1 MGIRVLFKIC
11 EKGEA
16 YPHFEQLKPYL
27 QSKEYLA
34 VKLTKKSQTLLK
46 NFLRDGNLSS
56 EMIRDFKSFEVVDV
70 DFSNLEY
77 RDYTEIEHSGF
88 FGVKSYLNLK
98 ESVIQLQKFL
108 EDNSVGLMPFQEIIH
123 ACGLASHTKAIE
135 ICQCSP
141 VMLNYY
147 FKPLKQS
154 FQTQVINENFVPTSK
169 GLGQAEFI
177 WVNGAAERSE
187 MLMPF
192 YMGDSSE
199 DFNKSSRV
207 FVKARQVIFIF
218 VTKASEHFP
227 SVSLPKETGYLPES
241 PLHPLTW
248 RKIFSSRDPN
258 NFLHDIADPLPEWS
272 LQQIF
277 PAPKNPL
284 ISELLLE
291 RTSSQTS
298 SQTLFEELDQILP
311 DLSSAENEQNMNYFE
326 DLWQTTNQDPFIFE
340 LDDVCLTCFHPRG
353 QACHC
358 HETSCEL
365 CFAL

>member
-16 YPHFEQLKPYL
+16 YPRFEQLKPYL
-27 QSKEYLA
+27 QGKEYLA
-34 VKLTKKSQTLLK
+34 VKLTKKNQTLLK
-46 NFLRDGNLSS
+46 IFLRDGNPPS
-56 EMIRDFKSFEVVDV
+56 EVICDFKSFEVVDV

-77 RDYTEIEHSGF
+77 RGYTEIEHRGF

-98 ESVIQLQKFL
+98 ESVIQLQKFF
-108 EDNSVGLMPFQEIIH
+108 EDNSVGLMAFQEIIH
-123 ACGLASHTKAIE
+123 TCGLASHTKVIE

-141 VMLNYY
+141 AMLNYY

-218 VTKASEHFP
+218 VDKASGHFP
-227 SVSLPKETGYLPES
+227 NVSLPKETGYLPES

-258 NFLHDIADPLPEWS
+258 NFLNDITDPLPEWS
-272 LQQIF
+272 LQQIS
-277 PAPKNPL
+277 PSPKNPL

-298 SQTLFEELDQILP
+298 SQTLFEELEQILP
-311 DLSSAENEQNMNYFE
+311 NLSSAENEQNMNYFE

-340 LDDVCLTCFHPRG
+340 LDDICLTCFQPRG
-353 QACHC
+353 QGCHC
-358 HETSCEL
+358 HETSCQL
-365 CFAL
+365 CFSL

>member
-1 MGIRVLFKIC
+1 MGIKVFFKIC

-16 YPHFEQLKPYL
+16 HPRFEQLKPYL
-27 QSKEYLA
+27 QGKEYLV
-34 VKLTKKSQTLLK
+34 VKLTKKNQTLLK
-46 NFLRDGNLSS
+46 IFLRDGNLPS
-56 EMIRDFKSFEVVDV
+56 EMICDFKSFEVLDV
-70 DFSNLEY
+70 DFANLEY
-77 RDYTEIEHSGF
+77 RGYTEIEHSGF
-88 FGVKSYLNLK
+88 CWVKSYLNLK

-108 EDNSVGLMPFQEIIH
+108 EDNSVDMMAFQEIIH
-123 ACGLASHTKAIE
+123 ACGLAFHTKAVE
-135 ICQCSP
+135 ICQCSS
-141 VMLNYY
+141 VMLDYY

-177 WVNGAAERSE
+177 WVNGAPERSE

-192 YMGDSSE
+192 YTDDLSE
-199 DFNKSSRV
+199 DFNRSSRV

-218 VTKASEHFP
+218 VTEASGHFP
-227 SVSLPKETGYLPES
+227 SVSLPKETVYLPES

-258 NFLHDIADPLPEWS
+258 NFLHDIADPLPEWT

-298 SQTLFEELDQILP
+298 SQTLFEELEQILP
-311 DLSSAENEQNMNYFE
+311 DLSSAENEQNYFE

-353 QACHC
+353 QACQC
-358 HETSCEL
+358 HETSCEA
-365 CFAL
+365 CFSL